1 MNTKRLESI
10 ARTLPPF
17 VTRIGKRLAI
27 NTRGTARKGA
37 AGDWN
42 NHFTNDVKEQCG
54 EFSMV
59 LLTETTDEIEDTWIP
74 AESDFLL

>member
-10 ARTLPPF
+10 SRTLLPF

-27 NTRGTARKGA
+27 NKWGTARKGV

-54 EFSMV
+54 EFSIN
-59 LLTETTDEIEDTWIP
+59 LLTETTDEIEDTWIT
-74 AESDFLL
+74 AESDISL

>member
-10 ARTLPPF
+10 SRTLLPF

-27 NTRGTARKGA
+27 NKWGTARKGV

-54 EFSMV
+54 EFSMD
-59 LLTETTDEIEDTWIP
+59 LLTETTDEIEDTWIT
-74 AESDFLL
+74 AESDISL

>member
-42 NHFTNDVKEQCG
+42 NHFTNDVKEQRG
-54 EFSMV
+54 EFSMA
-59 LLTETTDEIEDTWIP
+59 LLTETTDEIEDTWIT
-74 AESDFLL
+74 AESDISL